1 MPADQPTK
9 TPRSSSI
16 APSIFNDSMGPVMR
30 GPSSSHCDAAHRI
43 GRLCLD
49 LLDGK
54 ITSLVA
60 QYDTNGALASTHK
73 GQGTDMGL
81 YSGILGYDVDDDRL
95 QHFEKGIAEAGIH
108 VEVKYLNYGA
118 THPNNYKLS
127 IANTTE
133 SHLIEAI
140 SIGGGMIEI
149 QKIDGASVSMA
160 GDYFELLVF
169 CNDDSVAI
177 ADYLSE
183 SLNY

>member
-1 MPADQPTK
+1 
-9 TPRSSSI
+9 
-16 APSIFNDSMGPVMR
+16 
-30 GPSSSHCDAAHRI
+30 
-43 GRLCLD
+43 
-49 LLDGK
+49 
-54 ITSLVA
+54 
-60 QYDTNGALASTHK
+60 
-73 GQGTDMGL
+73 
-81 YSGILGYDVDDDRL
+81 
-95 QHFEKGIAEAGIH
+95 

-118 THPNNYKLS
+118 THPNNYRLS
-127 IANTTE
+127 IANATQ

-183 SLNY
+183 SLNYEFLETHSSDTATFIEIKSTVDFDL